1 MQEGFEP
8 DGEIVK
14 IAEAGIGGMI
24 GAIGGEKVSPD
35 VMIDAALH
43 ILAAWVASSQTK
55 SSASERVEEME
66 SLAEML
72 PSYIEYQRTAG
83 WLPNPQRGDH

>member
-14 IAEAGIGGMI
+14 IAQGCIADMV

-43 ILAAWVASSQTK
+43 ILGA
-55 SSASERVEEME
+55 
-66 SLAEML
+66 
-72 PSYIEYQRTAG
+72 
-83 WLPNPQRGDH
+83 